1 MTTHNYI
8 TIPQLAKLLGVS
20 RVTIYNRVKKGQIPA
35 IKIGRDYFITD
46 QTVEE
51 ILGRKVTDQGKRR
64 IDDAVHR
71 TVSEYAEALKL
82 LAKE

>member
-1 MTTHNYI
+1 MRTQNYI
-8 TIPQLAKLLGVS
+8 TIPQLAKLLRVS
-20 RVTIYNRVKKGQIPA
+20 RVAIYNRVRKGQIPA
-35 IKIGRDYFITD
+35 IKIGRDYAITD
-46 QTVEE
+46 QTVAE
-51 ILGRKVTDQGKRR
+51 ILGRKVTDQGKKR

>member
-1 MTTHNYI
+1 MTTENYI

-20 RVTIYNRVKKGQIPA
+20 RITIYNRVKKGQIPA

-46 QTVEE
+46 QTVQE
-51 ILGRKVTDQGKRR
+51 ILGRKVTDQGKKR
-64 IDDAVHR
+64 IDEAVHR
-71 TVSEYAEALKL
+71 TVSEYGEALKL